1 MLGIKL
7 NVRFI
12 SFSIILAVILCGC
25 AGKVSYVVLP
35 SAVPQKTITK
45 TAIPLDVKESNT
57 LPDINSDPWQHCA
70 TVTVSNSSPE
80 KVSEIENE
88 EFRRRVQI
96 TFMIQNEALENTFIA
111 DRCMNGK
118 LYVCLINGLNNC
130 AEKLDFTTEPN
141 EAMQAYCA
149 DEEMEGAIL
158 HPTIISVNSAFEWRC
173 HDGAAVITNQIAEP
187 DAYGYDKSIWYEIP
201 APY

>member
-1 MLGIKL
+1 MVFK
-7 NVRFI
+7 VRFVL
-12 SFSIILAVILCGC
+12 FSIFFAIICCGC
-25 AGKVSYVVLP
+25 AGRVNYVVLP

-45 TAIPLDVKESNT
+45 TAVPPEVKKPDT
-57 LPDINSDPWQHCA
+57 LPDISSDPWQHCA

-88 EFRRRVQI
+88 EFQRRVQI
-96 TFMIQNEALENTFIA
+96 TFMIQNEEMENTFIA

-141 EAMQAYCA
+141 EPMRAYCA

-158 HPTIISVNSAFEWRC
+158 SPIITGINSAFEWRC
-173 HDGAAVITNQIAEP
+173 HDGTAVITKQIADP

-201 APY
+201 SPN

>member
-1 MLGIKL
+1 M
-7 NVRFI
+7 RFI

-25 AGKVSYVVLP
+25 AEKGSYGGLP
-35 SAVPQKTITK
+35 SAVSQKTITK

-70 TVTVSNSSPE
+70 TVTVSNSSPK